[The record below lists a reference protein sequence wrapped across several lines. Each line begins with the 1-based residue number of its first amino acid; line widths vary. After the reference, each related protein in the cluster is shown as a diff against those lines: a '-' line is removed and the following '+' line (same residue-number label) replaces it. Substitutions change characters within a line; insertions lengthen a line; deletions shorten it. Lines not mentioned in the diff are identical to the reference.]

1 MGYESYH
8 YSNQKKIC
16 QLMID
21 FFKGYA
27 QNIFVKKDVFLI
39 TFLQMEVSHMYSKT
53 IREKNTEI

>member
-1 MGYESYH
+1 
-8 YSNQKKIC
+8 
-16 QLMID
+16 MID